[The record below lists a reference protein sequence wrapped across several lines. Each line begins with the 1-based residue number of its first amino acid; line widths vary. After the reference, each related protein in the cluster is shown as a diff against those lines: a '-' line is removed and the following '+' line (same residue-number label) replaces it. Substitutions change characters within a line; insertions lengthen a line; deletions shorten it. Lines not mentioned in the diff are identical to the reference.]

1 VVPKWTRRPWFRLL
15 RNFRLI
21 DELPAESSVFTCLT
35 GNDKGLQGT
44 RQEVGP
50 TRWPTQVYAD
60 NTDYVRFLPQKLR
73 NPQKT
78 YWTHAKIIITDGRRV
93 LLRRENSGWI
103 WFPGGERRTADA
115 TPESTIVREVFEI
128 MGYKI
133 QESQLRRLGTES
145 STPGTKDYVFLY
157 RVRPG
162 SVPDDVP
169 SDRVVWATWKELTKA
184 RSTGYLATGNH
195 IQYPLRHEYFGK
207 PIDEYINPNV
217 RLAGENPT
225 STLCMS
231 GSGSKLL
238 TLVLRVVSCVVSEP
252 RVFVVPASSQNRPP

>member
-1 VVPKWTRRPWFRLL
+1 
-15 RNFRLI
+15 
-21 DELPAESSVFTCLT
+21 
-35 GNDKGLQGT
+35 
-44 RQEVGP
+44 
-50 TRWPTQVYAD
+50 
-60 NTDYVRFLPQKLR
+60 
-73 NPQKT
+73 
-78 YWTHAKIIITDGRRV
+78 
-93 LLRRENSGWI
+93 
-103 WFPGGERRTADA
+103 
-115 TPESTIVREVFEI
+115 

-133 QESQLRRLGTES
+133 QESQLRGLGTES

-207 PIDEYINPNV
+207 PIDEYINSNV

-238 TLVLRVVSCVVSEP
+238 TLEGSVRGSTCKILIDSGASENFASTTWVHKNNIPRISGSKYRIRLADGSLCTSTHILHGEVLTMGERDYQLSAVCTDLDKFDIILGQPWLEVVNPDIDWTTKTVRDRKSGWHHP
-252 RVFVVPASSQNRPP
+252 GYR